1 MTKPNSSLINPN
13 TNEINED
20 YIPILES
27 EFENVIKTLKYD
39 KSPGNNH
46 SHSQKKETQQN
57 LQL

>member
-27 EFENVIKTLKYD
+27 EFENVIKC
-39 KSPGNNH
+39 N
-46 SHSQKKETQQN
+46 
-57 LQL
+57 